1 MNRIT
6 STITEGNNVP
16 LDQQRDSW
24 KKNANPWTVT
34 LRYQGRQYT
43 FPFWTG
49 TGWTSKPNT
58 FDAAHC
64 VLSDASGFENS
75 QGFEDWASD
84 YGYDTDSRDAEDIYR
99 ATERVHRN
107 IMRLLG
113 DDYTTL
119 VYMDEETLQERTQ

>member
-6 STITEGNNVP
+6 STITEGNNAPV
-16 LDQQRDSW
+16 DQDPW
-24 KKNANPWTVT
+24 KKRATAWTVT
-34 LRYQGRQYT
+34 LHYQGRQYT

-49 TGWTSKPNT
+49 TGFTSKPNT

-84 YGYDTDSRDAEDIYR
+84 YGYDTDSRSAEDIYR

-119 VYMDEETLQERTQ
+119 VYMDEETLQERTR